1 MCRAVVKEPVK
12 PSGVERRINQTYGT
26 IAWFLNSV
34 DEIYN
39 TTNRARDNDPAA
51 AMELLQIIDLVRP
64 IISHN
69 RRLLVNAAARSESA
83 V

>member
-12 PSGVERRINQTYGT
+12 PSGVERRMNQTYGT
-26 IAWFLNSV
+26 IVWFLNSV

-51 AMELLQIIDLVRP
+51 AMELLDIIDRVRP
-64 IISHN
+64 VITYN
-69 RRLLVNAAARSESA
+69 RRLLVSAAARSASA